1 MRETKEKKQ
10 EVVWDKK
17 KIIVFTFIIIIL
29 VVIGFRLK
37 SHFLDSNYSLPKN
50 TIAEQKEQVKGVTA
64 QDLSNN
70 IKQSIQQDINNIKTE
85 AQNINV
91 VDIATSSPQ
100 VQKVINDLKSLQN
113 LPKNQFK
120 DACEKVCNGL

>member
-1 MRETKEKKQ
+1 MRQTKEKKE
-10 EVVWDKK
+10 EVIWDKK
-17 KIIVFTFIIIIL
+17 RIIFFILSIIIL
-29 VVIGFRLK
+29 VFIGIRVK
-37 SHFLDSNYSLPKN
+37 SHFLDSNYSLQDTN
-50 TIAEQKEQVKGVTA
+50 TVKKEQVKGITT
-64 QDLSNN
+64 QDLSNG
-70 IKQSIQQDINNIKTE
+70 IRQSIQQDINKIKTE

-120 DACEKVCNGL
+120 EACEKVCNGL